1 MGGCTSV
8 PGVCGAGTMPIDVVI
23 VGGGFAGVG
32 LAHHIESR
40 KDKSSNNKEN
50 NYNLNIVKNMNV
62 KLVSRNDY
70 FDINFH
76 TLRSLV
82 KPNLMNQQLIPL
94 NDILKSTSIVLGDCT
109 SITQDSVKIK
119 SNDSNGGIEGAGEL
133 ELHYD
138 ILILCTGSHY
148 QHKSVSYIKG
158 DDQARTIVDR
168 RKQLKEKSDFIHKS
182 ENYSI
187 IGGGASAVEMAAEL
201 VEVFPTKKVTLV
213 SRGEIAKG
221 LNLESRT
228 RVANYF
234 KNLIKQG
241 TVQMFENTKRSVDLK
256 KISGDANQFVFTGL
270 TPNTEF
276 LKKCDFIKL
285 SNDGYVPVIDGTYQ
299 VKATQ
304 GVTNI
309 FSFGDIA
316 IPNAM
321 EGNIKSGEKTV
332 SLIPHI
338 YDNMIRYIVGD
349 TLEVKP
355 KQNPGFVVSLG
366 SQNGVGSYGKYAVP
380 KSFIIAN
387 KSKDMATEK
396 YRKMFFTVRAHN
408 MNVPSLNVS
417 NIENKGDN
425 NIKSNTNTN
434 TNTSNG
440 NKALT
445 VQNSNGVL

>member
-1 MGGCTSV
+1 MGACTSI
-8 PGVCGAGTMPIDVVI
+8 PGVCGAGSMPIDVVI
-23 VGGGFAGVG
+23 IGGGFAGVG

-40 KDKSSNNKEN
+40 KDKSYNNKN
-50 NYNLNIVKNMNV
+50 SKDKNHDLTIVKNMNV

-94 NDILKSTSIVLGDCT
+94 NDIIKSTSIVLGDCV
-109 SITQDSVKIK
+109 SIAQDSVMIK
-119 SNDSNGGIEGAGEL
+119 ANDGNGGTEGGEI

-138 ILILCTGSHY
+138 ILVLCTGSKY
-148 QHKSVSYIKG
+148 DHKSVSYIKG
-158 DDQARTIVDR
+158 DDQARNIVDR
-168 RKQLKEKSDFIHKS
+168 RKQLKEKADFISKS

-201 VEVFPTKKVTLV
+201 VEVYPKKKVTLV

-234 KNLIKQG
+234 KNLIKGG
-241 TVQMFENTKRSVDLK
+241 TVQMFENTKRSVDVK
-256 KISGDANQFVFTGL
+256 KISSDANQFVLTGL
-270 TPNTEF
+270 SPNTQF

-285 SNDGYVPVIDGTYQ
+285 SDDGYVPVNEGTYQ
-299 VKATQ
+299 VKTTQ
-304 GVTNI
+304 GITNI

-321 EGNIKSGEKTV
+321 EGNIKSGDKTV

-338 YDNMIRYIVGD
+338 YDNMIRYIIGD
-349 TLEVKP
+349 KLEVKP
-355 KQNPGFVVSLG
+355 KQNAGFVVSLG

-387 KSKDMATEK
+387 KSKDMGTEK

-408 MNVPSLNVS
+408 MDVPGLNVT
-417 NIENKGDN
+417 EVDN
-425 NIKSNTNTN
+425 NSENNNKSNVDAN
-434 TNTSNG
+434 
-440 NKALT
+440 ALT
-445 VQNSNGVL
+445 VQNAAGVL